1 MFTRSWLR
9 GLSGMADDPSE
20 LDNLAKKT
28 EGTDR
33 KRGSERLTGG
43 PDMTLTAIEQA
54 REELRRT
61 RDQLRRASDAIL
73 EAVASGHPRP
83 AAEVMDAVAQGSGL
97 DEAIVQRAVWGLIH
111 DGRIELT
118 DSYEL
123 RAL

>member
-1 MFTRSWLR
+1 MT
-9 GLSGMADDPSE
+9 DVPSE
-20 LDNLAKKT
+20 LDDHAKKT
-28 EGTDR
+28 EGTDAE
-33 KRGSERLTGG
+33 RGSDRLIEER
-43 PDMTLTAIEQA
+43 DMSSTAIEQA

-73 EAVASGHPRP
+73 EAVASGRPRP
-83 AAEVMDAVAQGSGL
+83 AADVMDAVAQDNGL
-97 DEAIVQRAVWGLIH
+97 DEVIVQRAVWGLIH